1 MAQAVKNYLKNLA
14 RYNDGW
20 GIITERNIMHD
31 TLCDKGEIDETMN
44 ELKSEG
50 WKFDVIT
57 QVRCGVEWKIIEFE
71 IN

>member
-20 GIITERNIMHD
+20 GCITERNIMHD
-31 TLCDKGEIDETMN
+31 TLCEKSEVSEAID

-50 WKFDVIT
+50 WVFDIYTVI
-57 QVRCGVEWKIIEFE
+57 RCGIEWKIIEFE

>member
-20 GIITERNIMHD
+20 GCITERNIMHD
-31 TLCDKGEIDETMN
+31 TLCEKSEVSEVID

-50 WKFDVIT
+50 WVFDIYTVI
-57 QVRCGVEWKIIEFE
+57 RYGIEWKIIEFE
-71 IN
+71 IS